1 MIFLG
6 NRWIIVICYF
16 PLYTFVLSLVIAS
29 YRQSKGLINLA
40 KFLKLNHSAIYIYI
54 YIYIYICFLSLYL
67 FIYLYRLLYNIYI
80 YIIHIIYIYS
90 CIHIGIYGYKS
101 SIPWKVVQGRKY
113 SGKLV
118 SLPLLPLLGIFIFN
132 LFIYIERDVDI
143 HIDTYV

>member
-6 NRWIIVICYF
+6 NQWIVEIYYF

-54 YIYIYICFLSLYL
+54 YIYIYILLLYLYL

-80 YIIHIIYIYS
+80 IHIIYIYS
-90 CIHIGIYGYKS
+90 CIHICIYRYKS

>member
-6 NRWIIVICYF
+6 NQWIVVICYF

-54 YIYIYICFLSLYL
+54 YIYIYASYLY
-67 FIYLYRLLYNIYI
+67 IYLYICIDFYIIYI